1 MVIREAVTQTIVS
14 TIKNLKTI
22 ETYTISYTS
31 TVFGIMKQTTT
42 IIEIVK

>member
-1 MVIREAVTQTIVS
+1 MKQLH
-14 TIKNLKTI
+14 KQLYLQLKTI